1 MNTNLQVNYRLLA
14 AQAETLMSGQSNRIA
29 NAANLGALLYQ
40 ELPDVNW
47 AGVYSL
53 AGDVLLLGPFQGR
66 PACVEIPLEQG
77 VCGTAAL
84 TGEVQRVANVH
95 DFESH
100 IACDAA
106 SESEL
111 VIPLIRDGEMIGV
124 LDIDSPHP
132 DRFSEADEAGILRI
146 SEIFLDSIS

>member
-1 MNTNLQVNYRLLA
+1 MITNLQVNYRLLA

-47 AGVYSL
+47 AGFYFL
-53 AGDVLLLGPFQGR
+53 AGDVLLLGPFQRR
-66 PACVEIPLEQG
+66 PACVEIPLGQG

-95 DFESH
+95 DFDGH